1 MSKSVRVFCPSCKT
15 LLDVPEEFQKTNA
28 RIICPQCRF
37 QAPFNSY
44 GKFGSPYSEANN
56 QSQGET
62 TTTTDNYTETDVI
75 ENRKHTINQQAFLV
89 RKSDNM
95 RIPLPRGVI
104 TLGREKLNPDD
115 IYISRQHSQIAH
127 RQNGTHIDYVYRD
140 TGAKNPTHI
149 NGKAIDKET
158 KVLLN
163 SKDELSIGKTSFI
176 FCIEDKDETQ
186 TI

>member
-1 MSKSVRVFCPSCKT
+1 MNKSVRVFCPSCKT
-15 LLDVPEEFQKTNA
+15 LLDVPEELQKTNA
-28 RIICPQCRF
+28 RILCPQCQF

-56 QSQGET
+56 NSQGET
-62 TTTTDNYTETDVI
+62 TTTDNETETDVI
-75 ENRKHTINQQAFLV
+75 ENHKHTLSQQAFLV
-89 RKSDNM
+89 RKSDNK

-115 IYISRQHSQIAH
+115 IYISRQHSQIEH
-127 RQNGTHIDYVYRD
+127 RQIGTHIDYVYRD

-149 NGKAIDKET
+149 NGTAIDKET

>member
-15 LLDVPEEFQKTNA
+15 LLDVPEELQKTNA
-28 RIICPQCRF
+28 RILCPQCRF

-56 QSQGET
+56 NSQGEIT
-62 TTTTDNYTETDVI
+62 ITDNETEPDVI
-75 ENRKHTINQQAFLV
+75 ENHKHTLSQQAFLV
-89 RKSDNM
+89 RKSDNK

-115 IYISRQHSQIAH
+115 IYISRQHSQIEH
-127 RQNGTHIDYVYRD
+127 RQIGTHIDYVYRD
-140 TGAKNPTHI
+140 IGARNPTHI
-149 NGKAIDKET
+149 NGKAITIET
-158 KVLLN
+158 KVLLRH
-163 SKDELSIGKTSFI
+163 KDELSIGKTSFI

>member
-1 MSKSVRVFCPSCKT
+1 
-15 LLDVPEEFQKTNA
+15 
-28 RIICPQCRF
+28 
-37 QAPFNSY
+37 
-44 GKFGSPYSEANN
+44 
-56 QSQGET
+56 
-62 TTTTDNYTETDVI
+62 
-75 ENRKHTINQQAFLV
+75 
-89 RKSDNM
+89 M

-115 IYISRQHSQIAH
+115 IYISRQHSQIEH
-127 RQNGTHIDYVYRD
+127 RQIGTHIDYVYRD

-149 NGKAIDKET
+149 NGTAIDKET